1 MNTHEEKEEKGIEE
15 HCDEPEKIHSCIQ
28 SYKKQPF
35 LLLLTMI
42 CEDIKAYYGI
52 SYSKGKQSTSMHLI
66 EVKHTSF

>member
-1 MNTHEEKEEKGIEE
+1 MNTHEEKEEKGIKE

-42 CEDIKAYYGI
+42 CEDSQLWNI
-52 SYSKGKQSTSMHLI
+52 L
-66 EVKHTSF
+66 F